1 MLARLSTVAVYS
13 TKKFGWIE
21 VVSDMIYVDICV
33 SYYLQYFPP
42 GHFGQGSQE
51 DKKQSFVHIFAHL
64 VKDKPS
70 KNIFSLNQ

>member
-21 VVSDMIYVDICV
+21 DASNMICL
-33 SYYLQYFPP
+33 SAYLQYFSP